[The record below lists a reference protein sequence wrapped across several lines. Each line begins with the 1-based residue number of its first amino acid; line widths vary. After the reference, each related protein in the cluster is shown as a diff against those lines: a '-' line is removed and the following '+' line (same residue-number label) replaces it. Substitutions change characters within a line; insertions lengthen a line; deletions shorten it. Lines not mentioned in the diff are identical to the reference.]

1 MAGNKFRN
9 FRKEENPKEK
19 EEKIERNSK
28 IILTKDYEILS
39 KAKED
44 AKYRFNE
51 FYKKGSIVNVLD
63 IIKNA
68 GMKYLKIQTKNKNNI
83 FGYIPLK
90 DNEGNYNVKKYEEKK
105 EEKKINKQNFETYGS
120 IKLGD
125 AKISNNENIQKNNE
139 DIQAYKKVDELK
151 HKIIKF
157 LGDEMMR
164 PMRMIE
170 KVKEESSGIKSPSAY
185 DGNLNN
191 ENDKTQNDPYHVE
204 DSFSTNE
211 STQNN
216 SKNINNTGNKVNQEN
231 ISKYMNDNI
240 LPKKEDSITVANEKF
255 IVMKIV
261 NIWRYKE
268 EIEKIHQK
276 KIDLP
281 NLPLEPKYEKGI
293 QVIYR
298 PVVSICEQT
307 KIYKG
312 EIGHIF
318 IRYYDKKKG
327 IDKIIESTMNIN
339 KSKIINEIKFS
350 DFKIEELKKFD
361 DFNVLQDEELSDE
374 QDYEIVK
381 NTLINRYKDEN
392 GIINKGEYS
401 ILDNCCFQTVIE
413 TLILFGKSP
422 YLVQYIFDEKIH
434 PIGVIWNK

>member
-68 GMKYLKIQTKNKNNI
+68 GMMYLKIQTKNKNNI

-139 DIQAYKKVDELK
+139 DIQAYKNVDELK

-157 LGDEMMR
+157 LRNEMMR

-170 KVKEESSGIKSPSAY
+170 KVKEGI
-185 DGNLNN
+185 
-191 ENDKTQNDPYHVE
+191 
-204 DSFSTNE
+204 F
-211 STQNN
+211 
-216 SKNINNTGNKVNQEN
+216 
-231 ISKYMNDNI
+231 
-240 LPKKEDSITVANEKF
+240 
-255 IVMKIV
+255 
-261 NIWRYKE
+261 
-268 EIEKIHQK
+268 
-276 KIDLP
+276 
-281 NLPLEPKYEKGI
+281 
-293 QVIYR
+293 
-298 PVVSICEQT
+298 
-307 KIYKG
+307 
-312 EIGHIF
+312 
-318 IRYYDKKKG
+318 
-327 IDKIIESTMNIN
+327 
-339 KSKIINEIKFS
+339 
-350 DFKIEELKKFD
+350 
-361 DFNVLQDEELSDE
+361 
-374 QDYEIVK
+374 
-381 NTLINRYKDEN
+381 
-392 GIINKGEYS
+392 
-401 ILDNCCFQTVIE
+401 
-413 TLILFGKSP
+413 
-422 YLVQYIFDEKIH
+422 
-434 PIGVIWNK
+434 

>member
-68 GMKYLKIQTKNKNNI
+68 GMMYLKIQTKNKNNI

-105 EEKKINKQNFETYGS
+105 EKKKINKQNFQTYGS

-151 HKIIKF
+151 FKIIKF

-170 KVKEESSGIKSPSAY
+170 KVKEESSDIKSPSAY
-185 DGNLNN
+185 DGNLND

-216 SKNINNTGNKVNQEN
+216 NNRKNNSKNSNNTGNKVNPEN
-231 ISKYMNDNI
+231 FSKYMNDNI

-276 KIDLP
+276 K
-281 NLPLEPKYEKGI
+281 
-293 QVIYR
+293 
-298 PVVSICEQT
+298 
-307 KIYKG
+307 
-312 EIGHIF
+312 
-318 IRYYDKKKG
+318 
-327 IDKIIESTMNIN
+327 
-339 KSKIINEIKFS
+339 
-350 DFKIEELKKFD
+350 
-361 DFNVLQDEELSDE
+361 
-374 QDYEIVK
+374 
-381 NTLINRYKDEN
+381 
-392 GIINKGEYS
+392 
-401 ILDNCCFQTVIE
+401 
-413 TLILFGKSP
+413 
-422 YLVQYIFDEKIH
+422 
-434 PIGVIWNK
+434 

>member
-9 FRKEENPKEK
+9 FRKEENSKEK

-68 GMKYLKIQTKNKNNI
+68 GMKYLKIQTKNKNRT

-139 DIQAYKKVDELK
+139 DIQAYKNVDELK

-157 LGDEMMR
+157 LGDEMF
-164 PMRMIE
+164 E
-170 KVKEESSGIKSPSAY
+170 KEKEESSDMNYPSSY
-185 DGNLNN
+185 HYSLND

-211 STQNN
+211 SAQNN
-216 SKNINNTGNKVNQEN
+216 NTRNKVNPEN

-240 LPKKEDSITVANEKF
+240 LPKEGSIPVENEKSTIKL
-255 IVMKIV
+255 IVTV
-261 NIWRYKE
+261 WRYRQ
-268 EIEKIHQK
+268 EIKKIYQK
-276 KIDLP
+276 KIELP

-298 PVVSICEQT
+298 PLDMKWYLKLTTLHNQFYE
-307 KIYKG
+307 G
-312 EIGHIF
+312 EFGHVF

-327 IDKIIESTMNIN
+327 IDKIIEST
-339 KSKIINEIKFS
+339 KSEIK
-350 DFKIEELKKFD
+350 INNKK
-361 DFNVLQDEELSDE
+361 
-374 QDYEIVK
+374 
-381 NTLINRYKDEN
+381 
-392 GIINKGEYS
+392 
-401 ILDNCCFQTVIE
+401 
-413 TLILFGKSP
+413 
-422 YLVQYIFDEKIH
+422 
-434 PIGVIWNK
+434 

>member
-68 GMKYLKIQTKNKNNI
+68 GMMYLKIQTKSKNRT

-151 HKIIKF
+151 FKIIKF
-157 LGDEMMR
+157 LGDEMF
-164 PMRMIE
+164 E
-170 KVKEESSGIKSPSAY
+170 KEKEESSDMNYPSSY
-185 DGNLNN
+185 HYSLND
-191 ENDKTQNDPYHVE
+191 ENDKTQNEPYHVE

-211 STQNN
+211 SAQNN
-216 SKNINNTGNKVNQEN
+216 NTRNKVNPEN

-240 LPKKEDSITVANEKF
+240 LPKEGSIPVENEKSTIKL
-255 IVMKIV
+255 IVTV
-261 NIWRYKE
+261 WRYRQ
-268 EIEKIHQK
+268 EIKKIYQK
-276 KIDLP
+276 KIELP

-298 PVVSICEQT
+298 PLDMKWYLKMT
-307 KIYKG
+307 TLHNRIYEG
-312 EIGHIF
+312 EFGHVF

-327 IDKIIESTMNIN
+327 IDKIIESIKSEIKIN
-339 KSKIINEIKFS
+339 NKKKDINEIRFS
-350 DFKIEELKKFD
+350 DFKIENLTRFAY
-361 DFNVLQDEELSDE
+361 FNVLQDEELSDE
-374 QDYEIVK
+374 HDYETVK
-381 NTLINRYKDEN
+381 NILINKYEDEN
-392 GIINKGEYS
+392 GYINKGEYS
-401 ILDNCCFQTVIE
+401 LLDNCCFQTVIE

-434 PIGVIWNK
+434 PIGVILNK

>member
-9 FRKEENPKEK
+9 FRKEENSKEK

-68 GMKYLKIQTKNKNNI
+68 GMMYLKIQTKNKNNI

-151 HKIIKF
+151 LKIIKF
-157 LGDEMMR
+157 LGDK
-164 PMRMIE
+164 IFE
-170 KVKEESSGIKSPSAY
+170 KEKEESSDMNYPSSY
-185 DGNLNN
+185 HYSLND
-191 ENDKTQNDPYHVE
+191 ENDKTQNEPYHVE

-211 STQNN
+211 SAQNN
-216 SKNINNTGNKVNQEN
+216 NTRNKVNPEN

-240 LPKKEDSITVANEKF
+240 LPKEGSIPVENEKSTIKL
-255 IVMKIV
+255 IVTL
-261 NIWRYKE
+261 WRYRQ
-268 EIEKIHQK
+268 EIKKIYQK
-276 KIDLP
+276 KIELP

-298 PVVSICEQT
+298 PLDMKWYLKMT
-307 KIYKG
+307 TLHNRIYEG
-312 EIGHIF
+312 EFGHVF

-327 IDKIIESTMNIN
+327 IDKIIESIKSEIKIN
-339 KSKIINEIKFS
+339 NKKKDINEIQFS
-350 DFKIEELKKFD
+350 DFKIENLKKFAY
-361 DFNVLQDEELSDE
+361 FNVLQDEELSDE
-374 QDYEIVK
+374 HDYETVK
-381 NTLINRYKDEN
+381 NILINKYEDEN
-392 GIINKGEYS
+392 GYINKGEYS
-401 ILDNCCFQTVIE
+401 LLDNCCFQTVIE

-422 YLVQYIFDEKIH
+422 DLVQNIFNEKIH
-434 PIGVIWNK
+434 QIGVLLEN

>member
-9 FRKEENPKEK
+9 FRKEENSKEK

-68 GMKYLKIQTKNKNNI
+68 GMMYLKIQTKSKNRT

-139 DIQAYKKVDELK
+139 DIQAYKNVDELK
-151 HKIIKF
+151 HKINKF

-170 KVKEESSGIKSPSAY
+170 KVKEEYSDIKSPSAY
-185 DGNLNN
+185 DSNLND

-216 SKNINNTGNKVNQEN
+216 SKNINNTGNKVNPEN
-231 ISKYMNDNI
+231 FSKYMNDNI
-240 LPKKEDSITVANEKF
+240 LPKKEDSITVANEKCNVIMN
-255 IVMKIV
+255 IVTR
-261 NIWRYKE
+261 RYYE
-268 EIEKIHQK
+268 EIK
-276 KIDLP
+276 KIYQKIYLP

-298 PVVSICEQT
+298 PLDL
-307 KIYKG
+307 KGLNKLYKW

-327 IDKIIESTMNIN
+327 IDKIIESTSN
-339 KSKIINEIKFS
+339 KSINEIKFS

-361 DFNVLQDEELSDE
+361 DFNVLRDEELSDE

-401 ILDNCCFQTVIE
+401 FLDNCCFQTVIE

-434 PIGVIWNK
+434 PIGVILNI

>member
-9 FRKEENPKEK
+9 FREDENSKEE

-68 GMKYLKIQTKNKNNI
+68 GMMYLKIQTKNKNNI

-139 DIQAYKKVDELK
+139 DIQAYKNVDELK

-170 KVKEESSGIKSPSAY
+170 KVKEESSDIKSPSAY

-216 SKNINNTGNKVNQEN
+216 SKNINNTGNKVNPEN
-231 ISKYMNDNI
+231 FSKYMNDNI
-240 LPKKEDSITVANEKF
+240 LPKKEDSITVANEKN

-261 NIWRYKE
+261 TRRYYE
-268 EIEKIHQK
+268 EIK
-276 KIDLP
+276 KIYQKIELP

-298 PVVSICEQT
+298 PLDL
-307 KIYKG
+307 KGLNKLYKW

-327 IDKIIESTMNIN
+327 IDKIIESTSN
-339 KSKIINEIKFS
+339 KSINEIKFS

-361 DFNVLQDEELSDE
+361 DFNVLRDEELSDE

-401 ILDNCCFQTVIE
+401 FLDNCCFQTVIE

-434 PIGVIWNK
+434 PIGVILNK

>member
-68 GMKYLKIQTKNKNNI
+68 GMMYLKIQTKNKNNI

-90 DNEGNYNVKKYEEKK
+90 DNEGNYNVEKYEEKK

-151 HKIIKF
+151 FKIIKF
-157 LGDEMMR
+157 LGDEMF
-164 PMRMIE
+164 E
-170 KVKEESSGIKSPSAY
+170 KEKEESSDMNYPSSY
-185 DGNLNN
+185 HYSLND
-191 ENDKTQNDPYHVE
+191 ENDKTQNEPYHVE

-211 STQNN
+211 SAQNN
-216 SKNINNTGNKVNQEN
+216 NTKNKVNPEN

-240 LPKKEDSITVANEKF
+240 LPKEGSIPVENEKSTIKL
-255 IVMKIV
+255 IVTL
-261 NIWRYKE
+261 WRYRQ
-268 EIEKIHQK
+268 EIKKIYQK
-276 KIDLP
+276 KIELP

-298 PVVSICEQT
+298 PLDMKWYLKMT
-307 KIYKG
+307 TLHNRIYEG
-312 EIGHIF
+312 EFGHVF

-327 IDKIIESTMNIN
+327 IDKIIESTKSEIKIN
-339 KSKIINEIKFS
+339 NKKKDINEIQFS
-350 DFKIEELKKFD
+350 DFKIENLTRFAY
-361 DFNVLQDEELSDE
+361 FNVLQDEELSE
-374 QDYEIVK
+374 EHDYETVK
-381 NTLINRYKDEN
+381 NILINKYKDEN
-392 GIINKGEYS
+392 GYINKGEYS
-401 ILDNCCFQTVIE
+401 LLDNCCFQTVIE

-422 YLVQYIFDEKIH
+422 DLVQYIFNEKIH
-434 PIGVIWNK
+434 QIGVLYEN

>member
-68 GMKYLKIQTKNKNNI
+68 GMMYLKIQTKSKNRT

-139 DIQAYKKVDELK
+139 DIQAYKNVDELK

-157 LGDEMMR
+157 LRNEMMR

-170 KVKEESSGIKSPSAY
+170 KVKEESSDIKSPSAY
-185 DGNLNN
+185 DGNLND

-216 SKNINNTGNKVNQEN
+216 SKNINNTGNKVNPEN

-240 LPKKEDSITVANEKF
+240 LPKKEDSITVANEKC

-261 NIWRYKE
+261 TRWRYYE
-268 EIEKIHQK
+268 EIKKILK
-276 KIDLP
+276 NIDLP

-298 PVVSICEQT
+298 PLALKLVKNIL
-307 KIYKG
+307 YKG

-327 IDKIIESTMNIN
+327 IDKIIESTSN
-339 KSKIINEIKFS
+339 KSINEIKFS

-401 ILDNCCFQTVIE
+401 LLDNCCFQTVIE

-422 YLVQYIFDEKIH
+422 DLVQYIFNEKIH
-434 PIGVIWNK
+434 QIGVLYEN

>member
-68 GMKYLKIQTKNKNNI
+68 GMMYLKIQTKNKNNI

-139 DIQAYKKVDELK
+139 DIQAYKNVDELK

-157 LGDEMMR
+157 LGDEMF
-164 PMRMIE
+164 E
-170 KVKEESSGIKSPSAY
+170 KEKEESSDMNYPSSY
-185 DGNLNN
+185 HYSLND

-216 SKNINNTGNKVNQEN
+216 NNRKNNSKNSNNTGNKVNPEN

-261 NIWRYKE
+261 NLWRYRKE
-268 EIEKIHQK
+268 IKKIRQK
-276 KIDLP
+276 K
-281 NLPLEPKYEKGI
+281 
-293 QVIYR
+293 
-298 PVVSICEQT
+298 
-307 KIYKG
+307 
-312 EIGHIF
+312 
-318 IRYYDKKKG
+318 
-327 IDKIIESTMNIN
+327 
-339 KSKIINEIKFS
+339 
-350 DFKIEELKKFD
+350 
-361 DFNVLQDEELSDE
+361 
-374 QDYEIVK
+374 
-381 NTLINRYKDEN
+381 
-392 GIINKGEYS
+392 
-401 ILDNCCFQTVIE
+401 
-413 TLILFGKSP
+413 
-422 YLVQYIFDEKIH
+422 
-434 PIGVIWNK
+434 

>member
-9 FRKEENPKEK
+9 FRKEENSKEK

-68 GMKYLKIQTKNKNNI
+68 GMMYLKIQTKSKNRT

-139 DIQAYKKVDELK
+139 DIQAYKNVDELK

-170 KVKEESSGIKSPSAY
+170 KVKEESSDIKSPSAY

-216 SKNINNTGNKVNQEN
+216 SKNINNTGNKVNPEN
-231 ISKYMNDNI
+231 FSKYMNDNI
-240 LPKKEDSITVANEKF
+240 LPKKEDSITVANEKCNVIMN
-255 IVMKIV
+255 IVTR
-261 NIWRYKE
+261 RYYE
-268 EIEKIHQK
+268 EIK
-276 KIDLP
+276 KIYQKIYLP

-298 PVVSICEQT
+298 PLDLKGLN
-307 KIYKG
+307 KIYKW

-327 IDKIIESTMNIN
+327 IDKIIESTNN
-339 KSKIINEIKFS
+339 KSINEIKFS

-361 DFNVLQDEELSDE
+361 DFNVLRDEELSDE

-401 ILDNCCFQTVIE
+401 FLDNCCFQTVIE

-434 PIGVIWNK
+434 PIGVILNK

>member
-9 FRKEENPKEK
+9 FRKEENSKEK

-68 GMKYLKIQTKNKNNI
+68 GVMYLKIQTKNKNNI

-151 HKIIKF
+151 FKIIKF

-170 KVKEESSGIKSPSAY
+170 KVKEESSDIKSPSAY

-216 SKNINNTGNKVNQEN
+216 SKNINNTGNKVNPEN
-231 ISKYMNDNI
+231 FSKYMNDNI
-240 LPKKEDSITVANEKF
+240 LPKKEDSITVANEKN

-261 NIWRYKE
+261 TRRYYE
-268 EIEKIHQK
+268 EIK
-276 KIDLP
+276 KIYQKIELP

-298 PVVSICEQT
+298 PLDL
-307 KIYKG
+307 KGLNKLYKW

-327 IDKIIESTMNIN
+327 IDKIIESTSN
-339 KSKIINEIKFS
+339 KSINEIKFS

-361 DFNVLQDEELSDE
+361 DFNVLRDEELSDE

-401 ILDNCCFQTVIE
+401 FLDNCCFQTVIE

-434 PIGVIWNK
+434 PIGVILNI

>member
-9 FRKEENPKEK
+9 FRKEENSKEK

-68 GMKYLKIQTKNKNNI
+68 GMMYLKIQTKNKNNI

-139 DIQAYKKVDELK
+139 DIQAYKNVDELK

-157 LGDEMMR
+157 LRNEMMR

-170 KVKEESSGIKSPSAY
+170 KVKEESSDIKSPSAY

-216 SKNINNTGNKVNQEN
+216 SKNINNTGNKVNPEN
-231 ISKYMNDNI
+231 FSKYMNDNI
-240 LPKKEDSITVANEKF
+240 LPKKEDSITVANEKN

-261 NIWRYKE
+261 TRRYYE
-268 EIEKIHQK
+268 EIK
-276 KIDLP
+276 KIYQKIELP

-298 PVVSICEQT
+298 PLDLKGLN
-307 KIYKG
+307 KIYKW

-327 IDKIIESTMNIN
+327 IDKIIESTSN
-339 KSKIINEIKFS
+339 KSINEIKFS

-361 DFNVLQDEELSDE
+361 DFNVLRDEELSDE

-401 ILDNCCFQTVIE
+401 FLDNCCFQTVIE

-434 PIGVIWNK
+434 PIGVILNK

>member
-9 FRKEENPKEK
+9 FRKEENSKEK

-68 GMKYLKIQTKNKNNI
+68 GMMYLKIQTKNKNNI

-90 DNEGNYNVKKYEEKK
+90 DNEGNYNVEKYEEKK

-151 HKIIKF
+151 FKIIKF
-157 LGDEMMR
+157 LGDEMF
-164 PMRMIE
+164 E
-170 KVKEESSGIKSPSAY
+170 KEKEESSDMNYPSSY
-185 DGNLNN
+185 HYSLND
-191 ENDKTQNDPYHVE
+191 ENDKTQNEPYHVE

-211 STQNN
+211 SAQNN
-216 SKNINNTGNKVNQEN
+216 NTRNKVNPEN

-240 LPKKEDSITVANEKF
+240 LPKEGSIPVENEKSTIKL
-255 IVMKIV
+255 IVTL
-261 NIWRYKE
+261 WRYRQ
-268 EIEKIHQK
+268 EIKKIYQK
-276 KIDLP
+276 KIELP

-298 PVVSICEQT
+298 PLDMKWYLKMT
-307 KIYKG
+307 TLHNRIYEG
-312 EIGHIF
+312 EFGHVF

-327 IDKIIESTMNIN
+327 IDKIIESIKSEIKIN
-339 KSKIINEIKFS
+339 NKKKDINEIRFS
-350 DFKIEELKKFD
+350 DFKIENLKRFAY
-361 DFNVLQDEELSDE
+361 FNVLQDEELSE
-374 QDYEIVK
+374 EHDYETVK
-381 NTLINRYKDEN
+381 NILINKYKDEN
-392 GIINKGEYS
+392 GYINKGEYS
-401 ILDNCCFQTVIE
+401 LLDNCCFQTVIE

-422 YLVQYIFDEKIH
+422 DLVQYIFNEKIH
-434 PIGVIWNK
+434 QIGVLYEN

>member
-9 FRKEENPKEK
+9 FRKEENSKEK

-68 GMKYLKIQTKNKNNI
+68 GKKYLKIQTKNKNNI

-139 DIQAYKKVDELK
+139 DIQAYKNVDELK

-157 LGDEMMR
+157 LRNEMMR

-170 KVKEESSGIKSPSAY
+170 KVKEESSDIKSPSAY

-216 SKNINNTGNKVNQEN
+216 SKNINNTGNKVNPEN
-231 ISKYMNDNI
+231 FSKYMNDNI
-240 LPKKEDSITVANEKF
+240 LPKKEDSITVANEKN

-261 NIWRYKE
+261 TRRYYE
-268 EIEKIHQK
+268 EIK
-276 KIDLP
+276 KIYQKIELP

-327 IDKIIESTMNIN
+327 IDKIIESTSN
-339 KSKIINEIKFS
+339 KSINEIKFS

-361 DFNVLQDEELSDE
+361 DFNVLRDEELSDE

-401 ILDNCCFQTVIE
+401 FLDNCCFQTVIE

>member
-9 FRKEENPKEK
+9 FRKEENSKEK

-68 GMKYLKIQTKNKNNI
+68 GMMYLKIQTKNKNNI

-139 DIQAYKKVDELK
+139 DIQAYKNVDELK

-157 LGDEMMR
+157 LGDEMF
-164 PMRMIE
+164 E
-170 KVKEESSGIKSPSAY
+170 KEKEESSDMNYPSSY
-185 DGNLNN
+185 HYSLND
-191 ENDKTQNDPYHVE
+191 ENDKTQNEPYHVE

-211 STQNN
+211 SAQNN
-216 SKNINNTGNKVNQEN
+216 NTRNKVNPEN

-240 LPKKEDSITVANEKF
+240 LPKKEDSITVANEKC

-268 EIEKIHQK
+268 EREKIIEK

-327 IDKIIESTMNIN
+327 IDKIIESTFN
-339 KSKIINEIKFS
+339 KLKFINEIKFS
-350 DFKIEELKKFD
+350 DFKIENLTRFAY
-361 DFNVLQDEELSDE
+361 FNVLQDEELSDE
-374 QDYEIVK
+374 HDYETVK
-381 NTLINRYKDEN
+381 NILINKYEDEN
-392 GIINKGEYS
+392 GYINKGEYS
-401 ILDNCCFQTVIE
+401 LLDNCCFQTVIE

-422 YLVQYIFDEKIH
+422 DLVQNIFNEKIH
-434 PIGVIWNK
+434 QIGVLLEN

>member
-51 FYKKGSIVNVLD
+51 FYKNGSIVNVLD

-68 GMKYLKIQTKNKNNI
+68 GMMYLKIQTKNKNNI

-139 DIQAYKKVDELK
+139 DIQAYKNVDELK

-157 LGDEMMR
+157 LRNEMMR

-170 KVKEESSGIKSPSAY
+170 KVKEESSDIKSPSAY

-240 LPKKEDSITVANEKF
+240 LPKKEDSITVANEKN

-261 NIWRYKE
+261 TRRYYE
-268 EIEKIHQK
+268 EIK
-276 KIDLP
+276 KIYQKIELP

-298 PVVSICEQT
+298 PLDL
-307 KIYKG
+307 KGLNKLYKW

-327 IDKIIESTMNIN
+327 IDKIIESTSN
-339 KSKIINEIKFS
+339 KSINEIKFS

-361 DFNVLQDEELSDE
+361 DFNVLRDEELSDE

-401 ILDNCCFQTVIE
+401 FLDNCCFQTVIE

-434 PIGVIWNK
+434 PIGVILNI

>member
-68 GMKYLKIQTKNKNNI
+68 GMMYLKIQTKSKNRT

-139 DIQAYKKVDELK
+139 DIQAYKNVDELK

-157 LGDEMMR
+157 LRNEMMR

-170 KVKEESSGIKSPSAY
+170 KVKEESSDIKSPSAY

-216 SKNINNTGNKVNQEN
+216 SKNINNTGNKVNPEN

-240 LPKKEDSITVANEKF
+240 LPKKEDSITVANEKN

-261 NIWRYKE
+261 TRRYYE
-268 EIEKIHQK
+268 EIK
-276 KIDLP
+276 KIYQKIELP

-298 PVVSICEQT
+298 PVVFLKCELNEL
-307 KIYKG
+307 YEG

-327 IDKIIESTMNIN
+327 IDKIIESTSN
-339 KSKIINEIKFS
+339 KSINEIKFS
-350 DFKIEELKKFD
+350 DFKIEELKNFN

-381 NTLINRYKDEN
+381 NILINKYKDKN

-401 ILDNCCFQTVIE
+401 FLDNCCFQTVIE

-434 PIGVIWNK
+434 PIGVILNI

>member
-68 GMKYLKIQTKNKNNI
+68 GMMYLKIQTKNKNNI

-151 HKIIKF
+151 FKIIKF
-157 LGDEMMR
+157 LGDEMF
-164 PMRMIE
+164 E
-170 KVKEESSGIKSPSAY
+170 KEKKESSDMNYPSSY
-185 DGNLNN
+185 HYSLND
-191 ENDKTQNDPYHVE
+191 ENDKTQNEPYHVE

-211 STQNN
+211 SAQNN
-216 SKNINNTGNKVNQEN
+216 NTRNKVNPEN

-240 LPKKEDSITVANEKF
+240 LPKEGSIPVENEKSTIKL
-255 IVMKIV
+255 IVTV
-261 NIWRYKE
+261 WRYRQ
-268 EIEKIHQK
+268 EIKKIYQK
-276 KIDLP
+276 KIELP

-298 PVVSICEQT
+298 PLDMKWYLKLTTLHNQFYE
-307 KIYKG
+307 G
-312 EIGHIF
+312 EFGHVF

-327 IDKIIESTMNIN
+327 IDKIIESTKSEIKIN
-339 KSKIINEIKFS
+339 NKKKDINEIQFS
-350 DFKIEELKKFD
+350 DFKIENLTRFAY
-361 DFNVLQDEELSDE
+361 FNVLQDEELSDE
-374 QDYEIVK
+374 HDYETVK
-381 NTLINRYKDEN
+381 NILINKYEDEN
-392 GIINKGEYS
+392 GYINKGEYS
-401 ILDNCCFQTVIE
+401 LLDNCCFQTVIE

-422 YLVQYIFDEKIH
+422 DLVQNIFNEKIH
-434 PIGVIWNK
+434 QIGVLLEN

>member
-1 MAGNKFRN
+1 
-9 FRKEENPKEK
+9 
-19 EEKIERNSK
+19 
-28 IILTKDYEILS
+28 
-39 KAKED
+39 
-44 AKYRFNE
+44 
-51 FYKKGSIVNVLD
+51 
-63 IIKNA
+63 
-68 GMKYLKIQTKNKNNI
+68 
-83 FGYIPLK
+83 
-90 DNEGNYNVKKYEEKK
+90 
-105 EEKKINKQNFETYGS
+105 
-120 IKLGD
+120 
-125 AKISNNENIQKNNE
+125 
-139 DIQAYKKVDELK
+139 
-151 HKIIKF
+151 
-157 LGDEMMR
+157 
-164 PMRMIE
+164 
-170 KVKEESSGIKSPSAY
+170 
-185 DGNLNN
+185 
-191 ENDKTQNDPYHVE
+191 
-204 DSFSTNE
+204 
-211 STQNN
+211 
-216 SKNINNTGNKVNQEN
+216 
-231 ISKYMNDNI
+231 
-240 LPKKEDSITVANEKF
+240 
-255 IVMKIV
+255 MKIV

>member
-9 FRKEENPKEK
+9 FRKEENSKEK

-68 GMKYLKIQTKNKNNI
+68 GMMYLKIQTKNKNNI

-139 DIQAYKKVDELK
+139 DIQAYKNVDELK

-157 LGDEMMR
+157 LRNEMMR

-170 KVKEESSGIKSPSAY
+170 KVKEESSDIKSPSAY
-185 DGNLNN
+185 DGNLND

-216 SKNINNTGNKVNQEN
+216 SKNINNTGNKVYQEN

-240 LPKKEDSITVANEKF
+240 LPKKEDSITVANEKCNVIMN
-255 IVMKIV
+255 IVTR
-261 NIWRYKE
+261 RYYE
-268 EIEKIHQK
+268 EIK
-276 KIDLP
+276 KIYQKIELP

-298 PVVSICEQT
+298 PLDLKGLN
-307 KIYKG
+307 KIYKW

-327 IDKIIESTMNIN
+327 IDKIIESTSN
-339 KSKIINEIKFS
+339 KSINEIKFS

-361 DFNVLQDEELSDE
+361 DFNVLRDEELSDE

-401 ILDNCCFQTVIE
+401 FLDNCCFQTVIE

-434 PIGVIWNK
+434 PIGVILNI